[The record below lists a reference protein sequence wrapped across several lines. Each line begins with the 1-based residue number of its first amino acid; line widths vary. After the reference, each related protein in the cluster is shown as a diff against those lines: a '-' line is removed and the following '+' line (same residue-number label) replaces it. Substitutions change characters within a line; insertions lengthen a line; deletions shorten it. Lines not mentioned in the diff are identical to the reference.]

1 MRYPTI
7 ALSSLAAINA
17 FAIDV
22 STPVLPA
29 AAAALNVDIGLMQLT
44 IGLYMLGYAIG
55 QIPIGLMG
63 DYFGRRITVIISLII
78 FIVAGFVAAVAPS
91 VELLLAMRFVQGVS
105 GAAGAVI
112 SRAIARDIT
121 SGAGTGRLLG
131 LLTATLGGVMIVGPL
146 IGAMLL
152 DLAGWWSP
160 FMASAVF
167 GLLALMLLLT
177 GIEETLKHR
186 PEGTL
191 GARFIEGIT
200 AFRNSPQARLSALL
214 IAFAFCI
221 LMAFVTL
228 ASEVFIRQFA
238 MAEMGYAVV
247 FAIASTGYMLG
258 GLACRRLVSR
268 MSTINLAR
276 MTVAGF
282 SVVGLASLLLLP
294 ISADH
299 PAVLSIL
306 MIASFCCIGAML
318 SVAATLALEALPRN
332 AGMASGIMGSFQILV
347 GACFSAGLS
356 LVKADS
362 LVILHLSVGGCAAL
376 MAVTALVTRRL
387 TSDTAR

>member
-1 MRYPTI
+1 MRYPTL
-7 ALSSLAAINA
+7 ALSFLASINA

-44 IGLYMLGYAIG
+44 IGLYMLGYGIG

-78 FIVAGFVAAVAPS
+78 FILAGFVAVVAPS

-152 DLAGWWSP
+152 NLVGWWAP
-160 FMASAVF
+160 FVASAVF
-167 GLLALMLLLT
+167 GFFVLVLLLT
-177 GIEETLKHR
+177 GIEETLKDR
-186 PEGTL
+186 PDGTL
-191 GARFIEGIT
+191 GTRFIEGLT

-238 MAEMGYAVV
+238 MGEMGYAVI

-276 MTVAGF
+276 TTVAGF
-282 SVVGLASLLLLP
+282 GLVGLASLLLLP
-294 ISADH
+294 VSASH
-299 PAVLSIL
+299 PAALSFV
-306 MIASFCCIGAML
+306 MIVSFLCIGAML
-318 SVAATLALEALPRN
+318 SVSATLALEALPRN

-347 GACFSAGLS
+347 GGSFSAGLS
-356 LVKADS
+356 LIHADS
-362 LVILHLSVGGCAAL
+362 LVILHLAVGGCGAL
-376 MAVTALVTRRL
+376 MVATALATRRL
-387 TSDTAR
+387 TSDTLQ

>member
-7 ALSSLAAINA
+7 ALSFLAAINA

-44 IGLYMLGYAIG
+44 IGLYMLGYGIG

-121 SGAGTGRLLG
+121 SGAGTGKLLG

-146 IGAMLL
+146 IGAILL
-152 DLAGWWSP
+152 DVVGWWGP

-167 GLLALMLLLT
+167 GFLALVLLFT
-177 GIEETLKHR
+177 GIEETLKIR
-186 PEGTL
+186 PDGTL
-191 GARFIEGIT
+191 ASRLVEGLT
-200 AFRNSPQARLSALL
+200 AFRNSPQALISALL
-214 IAFAFCI
+214 ISFAFCI

-268 MSTINLAR
+268 MSTIDLAR

-282 SVVGLASLLLLP
+282 SVVGLSSLLLLP
-294 ISADH
+294 ISSGH
-299 PAVLSIL
+299 PAALSIL

-356 LVKADS
+356 LVQADPI
-362 LVILHLSVGGCAAL
+362 VILHLSVAGCAAL
-376 MAVTALVTRRL
+376 MAVTGFLTRRL
-387 TSDTAR
+387 APDTGQ

>member
-7 ALSSLAAINA
+7 ALSFLAAINA
-17 FAIDV
+17 FAVDV
-22 STPVLPA
+22 STPVFPA
-29 AAAALNVDIGLMQLT
+29 AALALNVDIGLMQLT
-44 IGLYMLGYAIG
+44 IGLYMLGYGIG

-63 DYFGRRITVIISLII
+63 DYFGRRITVIISLVV
-78 FIVAGFVAAVAPS
+78 FIMAGFVAAAAPS

-121 SGAGTGRLLG
+121 SGAGTGRLVG
-131 LLTATLGGVMIVGPL
+131 LMTVAIGGVMIVGPL
-146 IGAMLL
+146 IGAILL
-152 DLAGWWSP
+152 DVLGWWGP
-160 FMASAVF
+160 FAASAIF
-167 GLLALMLLLT
+167 GLLALVLLLT

-186 PEGTL
+186 PDGTL
-191 GARFIEGIT
+191 GARFVEGII

-228 ASEVFIRQFA
+228 ASEVFIHHFA
-238 MAEMGYAVV
+238 MAEMGYAVI

-282 SVVGLASLLLLP
+282 SAVGLASLVLLP
-294 ISADH
+294 VSAGH
-299 PAVLSIL
+299 SAALSIL

-318 SVAATLALEALPRN
+318 SVSATLALEALPRN

-356 LVKADS
+356 LVPADS
-362 LVILHLSVGGCAAL
+362 LVILHLSVAGCAAL
-376 MAVTALVTRRL
+376 MAVTALLTRRL
-387 TSDTAR
+387 VTDAAR